1 MEEKVGMMF
10 VTSIVGIV
18 MSKDCNYS
26 CRALRLPG
34 GAGAASAMAAAALV
48 YHMGGTPKQS
58 AAAAST
64 ALGNILGTIC
74 DPVAGLVQVP
84 CIARNAL
91 SAGKRGGLRKLGYG
105 RL

>member
-1 MEEKVGMMF
+1 MEEKVRMMF

-18 MSKDCNYS
+18 TSKVCNYS
-26 CRALRLPG
+26 AELYGCQVEP
-34 GAGAASAMAAAALV
+34 GAASAMAAAALV

-64 ALGNILGTIC
+64 ALGSILGTIC
-74 DPVAGLVQVP
+74 YPVAGLVRGP

-91 SAGKRGGLRKLGYG
+91 PAQTWLWAVMIR
-105 RL
+105 